1 MATNGDASVGVK
13 GAARA
18 NLPIKTP
25 MSWAA
30 VSRHRITLKA
40 RSSGVKPKS
49 SHPPIKCLADAE
61 DDEEEAV
68 VAVVG
73 QPHFDDL
80 REKYG
85 NIGNIQKLFIH
96 TH

>member
-1 MATNGDASVGVK
+1 MATKGDASVGVK

-18 NLPIKTP
+18 NLSIKTP

-30 VSRHRITLKA
+30 VSRQRITLNA
-40 RSSGVKPKS
+40 RSSEVKPKS

-68 VAVVG
+68 VAEVG

-80 REKYG
+80 REIWE
-85 NIGNIQKLFIH
+85 NI
-96 TH
+96 